1 MMYSQFIDQV
11 SLYLQATQFST
22 PIIATVIAIIFVT
35 VAVGVYTR
43 SRSEDETWSLS
54 NLDEEETNI
63 VNLLDSENGEV
74 KQKKFATEFD
84 WSDAKVSRLTTR
96 LEDKNVVE
104 KAMIER
110 ENVIRLKGSNR
121 IEE

>member
-43 SRSEDETWSLS
+43 SRSEDESWSLS